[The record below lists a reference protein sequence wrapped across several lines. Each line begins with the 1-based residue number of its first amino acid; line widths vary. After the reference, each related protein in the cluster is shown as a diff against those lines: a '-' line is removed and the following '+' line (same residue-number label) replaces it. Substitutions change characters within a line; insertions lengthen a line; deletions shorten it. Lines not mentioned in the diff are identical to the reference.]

1 MSIKK
6 FAKLGIWEFKNLRFC
21 EFVEVWEFAEFANFA
36 EFADFAEVGETF
48 AEFGSILNLAYRKF
62 FVLYLVNVV
71 FIL

>member
-36 EFADFAEVGETF
+36 EVGEIVAGF
-48 AEFGSILNLAYRKF
+48 FEFSGSW
-62 FVLYLVNVV
+62 LYFEFSL
-71 FIL
+71 

>member
-1 MSIKK
+1 MKK

-36 EFADFAEVGETF
+36 EF
-48 AEFGSILNLAYRKF
+48 GSILNLAYRKF

>member
-36 EFADFAEVGETF
+36 EVGEIF
-48 AEFGSILNLAYRKF
+48 AEFCEFSGIWLCFEFSL
-62 FVLYLVNVV
+62 
-71 FIL
+71 